1 MLGPRLGTEKKMFF
15 LQVIITSSSILPVF
29 PLDTH
34 LRFLHL
40 DSRMLKIPCL
50 SKRLANKLK
59 FCQARLQSQ
68 YLSICSCNN
77 LYLLIPMCFAN
88 LIHEHREHCK
98 HHVCSL
104 DHWLAKLWT
113 GPRKSR
119 CEGNSK
125 GRLTCTNDIWF
136 PDFPQSSSTVAHGI
150 IVEWDERNDSNLDL
164 SVDVFVLP
172 GCVLVDKRTRETMEL
187 HNVTTSNVQHCA
199 TRCST
204 TLSLGPEQIL
214 QWSPR
219 ERKIKNRQKN
229 QGGFCMDYMG
239 FYIRCCVRVPIS
251 RSTYCDVE
259 MSTKSVNLEISCHRH
274 PCLGSQR
281 CTKAQSD
288 QQVSIWTFRNRFVE
302 FNGFV
307 PQKNDECIQHC
318 FFCRWFSSTWRHL

>member
-1 MLGPRLGTEKKMFF
+1 MS
-15 LQVIITSSSILPVF
+15 LQA
-29 PLDTH
+29 
-34 LRFLHL
+34 
-40 DSRMLKIPCL
+40 PCQ
-50 SKRLANKLK
+50 
-59 FCQARLQSQ
+59 QAGLQSQ
-68 YLSICSCNN
+68 YLSICSCN
-77 LYLLIPMCFAN
+77 LYLSIPMCLLY
-88 LIHEHREHCK
+88 LIHEHREHRK

-125 GRLTCTNDIWF
+125 GRLTCTNDIGF
-136 PDFPQSSSTVAHGI
+136 SDFPQSSSTVAHGI

-172 GCVLVDKRTRETMEL
+172 GCVLVDKRTREPMEL

-214 QWSPR
+214 QWSPS

-229 QGGFCMDYMG
+229 QGGFCVDYMG

-251 RSTYCDVE
+251 HSTYCDVE
-259 MSTKSVNLEISCHRH
+259 MSTKSVNLDISCHHH

-288 QQVSIWTFRNRFVE
+288 QQVSIWTFRNRFVRKF

-307 PQKNDECIQHC
+307 LFLVDGFPQRGFSKGPALEAERTVPEFCYLGTKWVENLSQPRVEC
-318 FFCRWFSSTWRHL
+318 LG